1 MDAIR
6 VLLIDNSAS
15 TKEALERTP
24 TGRAVAEL
32 DVRFVPIRNGN
43 GLADH
48 SMVGA
53 DVILLGEKLSRKKIL
68 DWAGKLRSMGYSC
81 PILLLTR
88 QSEARLGAAFQEAG
102 IDDLLNVADIAT
114 PLFSWTFTS
123 TIRKI
128 VERRK
133 ASEYDYLRDRLS
145 SIKRSLSTLMHD
157 LNTPLSV
164 IRLAV
169 YHLENSKPPKGKRD
183 LYHTLMIENVE
194 RIEEKLKDLYHI
206 RRLLTI
212 EKKSVLGQF
221 DR

>member
-6 VLLIDNSAS
+6 ILLIDNSAS
-15 TKEALERTP
+15 TKEALDNAP
-24 TGRAVAEL
+24 TGRSLAEL
-32 DVRFVPIRNGN
+32 DVRFVQIKNGN
-43 GLADH
+43 GLAEH
-48 SMVGA
+48 AMVGA
-53 DVILLGEKLSRKKIL
+53 DVILLGEKISRKKIL
-68 DWAGKLRSMGYSC
+68 DWTGKLRAMGYAC

-88 QSEARLGAAFQEAG
+88 QSEARLNPAFQGAG
-102 IDDLLNVADIAT
+102 IDDLLNIADINT

-133 ASEYDYLRDRLS
+133 ASEYDYLRDRLN

-169 YHLENSKPPKGKRD
+169 YHLEHSKPPKEKRE

-206 RRLLTI
+206 RRLLTV
-212 EKKSVLGQF
+212 ERKSGTVQY